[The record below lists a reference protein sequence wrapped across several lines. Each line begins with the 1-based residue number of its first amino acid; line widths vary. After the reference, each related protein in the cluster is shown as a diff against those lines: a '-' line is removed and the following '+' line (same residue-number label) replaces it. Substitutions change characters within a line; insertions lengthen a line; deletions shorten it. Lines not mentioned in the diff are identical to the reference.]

1 MALQITD
8 QRKTKLEFR
17 RTMIEHIHGRTGT
30 QEDKE
35 NAMADPIIPLELEIT
50 IDGTGG
56 IIPGNC
62 FQVDYIPEIYKNFC
76 IFQALSVD
84 HSVSAE
90 NWTSTIKGQIRVA
103 MNKLLTK

>member
-1 MALQITD
+1 
-8 QRKTKLEFR
+8 
-17 RTMIEHIHGRTGT
+17 MIELIHGRSGT
-30 QEDKE
+30 KDDRD
-35 NAMADPIIPLELEIT
+35 AATVDPIIPLELEIT

-56 IIPGNC
+56 IVPGNC
-62 FQVDYIPEIYKNFC
+62 FHVDYIPEIYKEFC
-76 IFQALSVD
+76 IFQTLSVD